1 MRPASRIV
9 LCLAVLTLV
18 SSALW
23 AQKRKPVAGVITS
36 SDKKTTFVTNPSA
49 VHTPYV
55 DDNAG
60 STVIFSNLATAY
72 PNGLYWC
79 CQGVSVSGPNSPGF
93 VEWWHAAAFTPAAN
107 ATATKVTVSIGWLA
121 GGGSILLSL
130 NADNGGVPGAV
141 LEQWTLYELG
151 EAGTCCAVQSKKVSG
166 IPLSAGQQYWIVA
179 STTAKSSVWAEWNQ
193 ADNDQVSNF
202 VNAGYTNQSENPAW
216 TSYTTNLNV
225 AFAVYGQ

>member
-1 MRPASRIV
+1 M
-9 LCLAVLTLV
+9 
-18 SSALW
+18 
-23 AQKRKPVAGVITS
+23 
-36 SDKKTTFVTNPSA
+36 FVTNPSA
-49 VHTPYV
+49 VHTPYA

-79 CQGVSVSGPNSPGF
+79 CQGVSVSGPNSLGF
-93 VEWWHAAAFTPAAN
+93 VEWWHATAFTPVAN
-107 ATATKVTVSIGWLA
+107 ATPTKVTVSIGWLA

-141 LEQWTLYELG
+141 LEQCTLYELD
-151 EAGTCCAVQSKKVSG
+151 EAGTCWAVQSKKVSG

-179 STTAKSSVWAEWNQ
+179 STTAKSSVWAAWNQ

-216 TSYTTNLNV
+216 TSYTTSLNG